1 MYRKI
6 AEGVIHQELVVETS
20 ALPGPSGASWRGLL
34 ATAACLN
41 EKREDNV

>member
-20 ALPGPSGASWRGLL
+20 ALPGPKALVGEGCWRQRL
-34 ATAACLN
+34 AWMKK
-41 EKREDNV
+41 ER